1 MALIVCPLCVREDDI
16 HLVRTLPDGRKEAR
30 CDDCDF
36 VFAYGTPTPEPKAA
50 APRRTAT
57 RTRAPARPA
66 ALPLE
71 VARRQFQ
78 AIAEVTD
85 DVRDRVDELK
95 QEFLKTSYE
104 PDAVIA
110 SHWRKFSWAFSADG
124 IDRVADFDLKQF
136 VHDRTGLDQG
146 STAELDK
153 AWTLMGEL
161 EGARRV
167 RATVQHLL
175 RGAGPVEDRMTDLV
189 DGGYTMAMPGFGE
202 ALLTKTLA
210 IAEADRILPIGT
222 YAEKRE
228 IAASLAGLDLPES
241 GTAAWTI
248 GRLAVWSNDLLVEVL
263 GDGFVDQQHAAE
275 FLSWAKDQ

>member
-1 MALIVCPLCVREDDI
+1 LIVCPLCVREDDV

-30 CDDCDF
+30 CDDCNF
-36 VFAYGTPTPEPKAA
+36 VFAYGSPTPEPKSP
-50 APRRTAT
+50 APRRATT
-57 RTRAPARPA
+57 RTKAPARPA

-78 AIAEVTD
+78 ALAEVTD
-85 DVRDRVDELK
+85 GVRDRVDALK
-95 QEFLKTSYE
+95 QEFLATPYE

-110 SHWRKFSWAFSADG
+110 SHWKKFAWAFSVDG
-124 IDRVADFDLKQF
+124 IDRVADFDLTQF

-153 AWTLMGEL
+153 SWTLMGEL

-175 RGAGPVEDRMTDLV
+175 RGSGPIEDRMTDLV
-189 DGGYTMAMPGFGE
+189 DGGYSMVMPGFGE
-202 ALLTKTLA
+202 VLLTKTLA
-210 IAEADRILPIGT
+210 IADADRFLPIGT
-222 YAEKRE
+222 YVEKRE
-228 IAASLAGLDLPES
+228 VAASLAGLDLPDP

-248 GRLAVWSNDLLVEVL
+248 GRLAVWTNDLLVDL
-263 GDGFVDQQHAAE
+263 AGDGFDDLHHVAA
-275 FLSWAKDQ
+275 FLRATRP